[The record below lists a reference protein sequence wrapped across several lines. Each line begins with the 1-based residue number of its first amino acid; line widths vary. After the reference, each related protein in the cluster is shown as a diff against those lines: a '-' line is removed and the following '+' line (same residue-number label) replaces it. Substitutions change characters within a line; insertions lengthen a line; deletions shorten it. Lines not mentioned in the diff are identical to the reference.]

1 MIFDIFLKITIPIVI
16 IFVKKLKNNVKG
28 EFVKIKNLN
37 QVIIF
42 VIFSQNWQFRLE
54 IKILNFLG
62 IQPS

>member
-42 VIFSQNWQFRLE
+42 VIFSQN
-54 IKILNFLG
+54 
-62 IQPS
+62 

>member
-28 EFVKIKNLN
+28 EFVKIKNLT
-37 QVIIF
+37 QVIVF